1 MVRVIPS
8 MERLRVMVRYHLI
21 EFFNKHKLIQKVMFT
36 LLFFLF
42 IIYTM
47 FLFVDLYN
55 VVSTSIL
62 NYEIVKTDDSLIE
75 LESYE
80 LDGYTLKV
88 DDKKYKDVSV
98 VFYGIETDDDKV
110 YFSKDSNTLI
120 QSLPKNFGFTFLLSS
135 NAFIVLVSL
144 GVLAVALF
152 IMHKNDTPLT
162 VIKESKIHIF
172 FIVLFVLLSLI
183 MISSLMLLY

>member
-1 MVRVIPS
+1 
-8 MERLRVMVRYHLI
+8 MVRYHLI

-80 LDGYTLKV
+80 LDGSTLKV

-162 VIKESKIHIF
+162 VIKESKIHRF

>member
-1 MVRVIPS
+1 
-8 MERLRVMVRYHLI
+8 MVRYHLI

-62 NYEIVKTDDSLIE
+62 NYEIVKTDDSLVE

-80 LDGYTLKV
+80 LDGSPLKV
-88 DDKKYKDVSV
+88 NDKKYKDVSV

-162 VIKESKIHIF
+162 VIKESKIHRF

>member
-1 MVRVIPS
+1 
-8 MERLRVMVRYHLI
+8 MVRYHLI

-152 IMHKNDTPLT
+152 IMHKNDTPLI
-162 VIKESKIHIF
+162 VIKESKIHRF

>member
-1 MVRVIPS
+1 
-8 MERLRVMVRYHLI
+8 MVRYHLI
-21 EFFNKHKLIQKVMFT
+21 EFFNKHKLFQRLMFI
-36 LLFFLF
+36 LIYVLF
-42 IIYTM
+42 IVYIA

-55 VVSTSIL
+55 VVSTSVL
-62 NYEIVKTDDSLIE
+62 NYEIIKTDDLLVE

-80 LDGYTLKV
+80 LDGTTLKV

-152 IMHKNDTPLT
+152 IMHKNDTQLI

-172 FIVLFVLLSLI
+172 FIVLFVFLSLI

>member
-1 MVRVIPS
+1 
-8 MERLRVMVRYHLI
+8 MVRYHLI
-21 EFFNKHKLIQKVMFT
+21 EFFNKYKLIQKVMFT

-47 FLFVDLYN
+47 FLFADLYN
-55 VVSTSIL
+55 VVLTSVL
-62 NYEIVKTDDSLIE
+62 NYEIIKTDDSLIE

-80 LDGYTLKV
+80 LNGHTLKV

-98 VFYGIETDDDKV
+98 VFYGIETDDNKV

-144 GVLAVALF
+144 GVLAVALS
-152 IMHKNDTPLT
+152 IMHKNNTPLL

-183 MISSLMLLY
+183 MIYSLILLY